1 MMKTKQDLFSY
12 LSREF
17 WMSSQ
22 PINILI
28 VNDQVDVV
36 HLWKRIINLTPHLRC
51 EAHAVDGEEAIE
63 LTRTLQPD
71 VVVMDIMMP
80 KIDGLE
86 ATRQIRAEF
95 PDMVVIVFSAR
106 QGMNEL
112 AFEAGAHEF
121 VLLPIYPD
129 QLVSTIQR
137 VYGEVHKSA

>member
-1 MMKTKQDLFSY
+1 MKTKQELFSY

-22 PINILI
+22 PINVLI
-28 VNDQVDVV
+28 VNDQEDVV
-36 HLWKRIINLTPHLRC
+36 HLWKRIINITPNIRC
-51 EAHAVDGEEAIE
+51 EAHAVDGEQAIE
-63 LTRTLQPD
+63 MTRALQPD

-95 PDMVVIVFSAR
+95 PEIVIVVFSAR
-106 QGMNEL
+106 QGMTEL

-129 QLVSTIQR
+129 QLIATIQR
-137 VYGEVHKSA
+137 VYSEVHNQA